1 MRLWHG
7 IRRRDRQDRR
17 GGRAAADVPRV
28 ARHVS
33 RHAGQGLRCGT
44 VPGAAHGRGRRI
56 TVRPRSRHR
65 RQDRRRRTVC
75 RSRQEGSPQA
85 VSRITIDR
93 ADDPV
98 LAIAALRRGA
108 PVIALLGNPNVG
120 KSSLFNRVTGLGV
133 ATAHYPGTTV
143 SMNLGETLADGR
155 RAIILDL
162 PGTYSLSDN
171 AAESAITRR
180 ALVDIRPD
188 AVVVVV
194 DATNL
199 ARNLYLALQTVDL
212 GLPVV
217 IALNLMD
224 EAERAGLDI
233 DAVALGHRLGTAVVP
248 VVASLGDGVDA
259 LIGEALSAADER
271 RAPTNVRY
279 ETPFEELLLP
289 VVAAAGAVPER
300 PGGLGARALALLLFE
315 GAPDLLGVSAGLA
328 PVAGAAARAR
338 AASEAEFGEPPHVT
352 LARERHGTA
361 GSIAEAVTRP
371 RDGGPRR
378 GPRDLWAFTTSP
390 LTGIPLVA
398 VVMAL
403 VFGFLFVVG
412 DALASGFAHL
422 WSAFASPAIGS
433 VIQAIAGTGTVAAIL
448 TWGFDA
454 GVEASLSI
462 GLPYILTFY
471 VLLAVLEDSGYLNSL
486 AFLTDRVMHRL
497 GLHGRAL
504 LPLVAAAGC
513 SVPAI
518 LSVRDLPSRRERLIA
533 STLIAL
539 VPCSARTAV
548 ILGAVGHYI
557 GWRPA
562 LGVFA
567 VVFVIGIATGVGMNR
582 LSPGH
587 TGGLVMEMFG
597 FRRPRLRGIL
607 KKAWVQFREFLFVA
621 TPIVIAG
628 SLVVGTL
635 YETGWLWRLAEPLS
649 PIIVGWLGLPAIA
662 GLTLVL
668 GTLRKEL
675 ALQLLIAMAVVALG
689 SGAQDLTS
697 FMTPTNLFVYALV
710 NTLAVPC
717 VSTIT
722 VLVRQHGWWRASAI
736 VGFTVTVALLA
747 GGLFARVLPLLGWA

>member
-1 MRLWHG
+1 M
-7 IRRRDRQDRR
+7 
-17 GGRAAADVPRV
+17 
-28 ARHVS
+28 
-33 RHAGQGLRCGT
+33 
-44 VPGAAHGRGRRI
+44 
-56 TVRPRSRHR
+56 
-65 RQDRRRRTVC
+65 
-75 RSRQEGSPQA
+75 
-85 VSRITIDR
+85 SRITIGPE
-93 ADDPV
+93 DDPV
-98 LAIAALRRGA
+98 AVLAALRHDA

-143 SMNLGETLADGR
+143 AMNLGETLAGAR
-155 RAIILDL
+155 RAIIVDL
-162 PGTYSLSDN
+162 PGTYSLSDH
-171 AAESAITRR
+171 AAESTITRR
-180 ALVDIRPD
+180 ALVDLRPD
-188 AVVVVV
+188 VVIAVV

-199 ARNLYLALQTVDL
+199 ARNLYLTLQVVDL
-212 GLPVV
+212 GLPLVV
-217 IALNLMD
+217 GLNLMD

-233 DAVALGHRLGTAVVP
+233 DSVTLSTRLGAPVVP
-248 VVASLGDGVDA
+248 VVANVGDGVDA
-259 LIGEALSAADER
+259 LIAEALGVADEHQI
-271 RAPTNVRY
+271 PEGITY
-279 ETPFEELLLP
+279 ETPFEELLGP
-289 VVAAAGAVPER
+289 VIEAADGVAEP
-300 PGGLGARALALLLFE
+300 PGGLSPRALALLLFE

-328 PVAGAAARAR
+328 RVAGAAATAR

-352 LARERHGTA
+352 LARERHGAA
-361 GSIAEAVTRP
+361 GGIAEAVTKP
-371 RDGGPRR
+371 RVGGPRR

-390 LTGIPLVA
+390 VTGIPLVVA
-398 VVMAL
+398 VMAL

-422 WSAFASPAIGS
+422 WSSFASPAIGG
-433 VIQAIAGTGTVAAIL
+433 IIEAIAGTGTVAAIL
-448 TWGFDA
+448 RWGFDA

-518 LSVRDLPSRRERLIA
+518 LSVRDLPSKRERLIA
-533 STLIAL
+533 STLIAI

-557 GWRPA
+557 GWQPA

-567 VVFVIGIATGVGMNR
+567 VVFAIGIGTGLGMNR
-582 LSPGH
+582 LFPGH
-587 TGGLVMEMFG
+587 TGGLVMEMFR
-597 FRRPRLRGIL
+597 FRRPRLGGIL
-607 KKAWVQFREFLFVA
+607 KKAWAQFREFLFVA

-635 YETGWLWRLAEPLS
+635 YETGWLWKLAEPLS
-649 PIIVGWLGLPAIA
+649 PIIVGWLGLPALA
-662 GLTLVL
+662 GLTLAL

-675 ALQLLIAMAVVALG
+675 ALQLLITMAVVALG

-736 VGFTVTVALLA
+736 VGFTVVVALLA
-747 GGLFARVLPLLGWA
+747 GGVFARVLPLLGWA